1 MTEKKPLGVYIHI
14 PFCVRKCRYCD
25 FLSFSGK
32 ETQMEAYVD
41 SLCQEITHFF
51 RDKKGYEVTSV
62 YLGGGTPS
70 LLEPELT
77 KKILH
82 TLSEEAEIA
91 PDAEITTEANPGTL
105 TRDKLI
111 TYKNA
116 GINRISMGLQ
126 STVKEELDYMGRI
139 HSYEDFLASYELAK
153 ETGFT
158 NINVD
163 LMSAVPYQTLSS
175 WELTLDRILALSPAH
190 ISAYSLIVEP
200 GTPFYEEKD
209 LDDLLPDEDTER
221 EMYEMTERKLLE
233 HGYYR
238 YEISNY
244 AHKGKECKHNL
255 IYWDRNDYIGFG
267 LGASSCLNDV
277 RFSNTED
284 FSSYIEHPWTEFDD
298 RREREELSLQE
309 QMEEAMI
316 LGLRKTEGISEREF
330 YSRYGKEMKD
340 VFGEVISHYEK
351 EGLLIM
357 EEDRLRFTKKG
368 LDLSNVVLCEFLS

>member
-1 MTEKKPLGVYIHI
+1 MTEKKPLGVYVHI

-32 ETQMEAYVD
+32 EMQMEAYVD
-41 SLCQEITHFF
+41 SLCREITHFF
-51 RDKKGYEVTSV
+51 KEQTEYKVTSV

-82 TLSEEAEIA
+82 TLSEHAEIT

-105 TRDKLI
+105 TKDKLV
-111 TYKNA
+111 TYRQV

-126 STVKEELDYMGRI
+126 STVKEELAYMGRI
-139 HSYEDFLASYELAK
+139 HSYEDFLTGYELAK
-153 ETGFT
+153 ETGFN
-158 NINVD
+158 NINID

-200 GTPFYEEKD
+200 DTPFYEEKN
-209 LDDLLPDEDTER
+209 LEALLPDEDTER

-244 AHKGKECKHNL
+244 AHKGKECRHNL

-267 LGASSCLNDV
+267 LGAASCLNDV

-284 FSSYIEHPWTEFDD
+284 FAAYLEKPWTELDD

-316 LGLRKTEGISEREF
+316 LGLRKTGGISQQEF
-330 YSRYGKEMKD
+330 YHRYKRQMKD
-340 VFGEVISHYEK
+340 VFGEVISRYEK
-351 EGLLIM
+351 EGLLMM
-357 EEDRLRFTKKG
+357 EEDRLRFTKRG
-368 LDLSNVVLCEFLS
+368 LDVSNVVLCEFLS